1 VSGCSTGNL
10 DGSAPF
16 GFLSTYRAD
25 RPAAAP
31 KRLKRFVQ
39 IVCRSSDNWNAV
51 IAKPSLL
58 TELRLPDST
67 THALIMALVGSAV
80 RQALPMRV
88 AEAKAN
94 CRDVVRVK

>member
-1 VSGCSTGNL
+1 
-10 DGSAPF
+10 
-16 GFLSTYRAD
+16 
-25 RPAAAP
+25 
-31 KRLKRFVQ
+31 LKRFVQ
-39 IVCRSSDNWNAV
+39 IVRLSSDNWNAV

-88 AEAKAN
+88 AEAKPIAGMSSG
-94 CRDVVRVK
+94 